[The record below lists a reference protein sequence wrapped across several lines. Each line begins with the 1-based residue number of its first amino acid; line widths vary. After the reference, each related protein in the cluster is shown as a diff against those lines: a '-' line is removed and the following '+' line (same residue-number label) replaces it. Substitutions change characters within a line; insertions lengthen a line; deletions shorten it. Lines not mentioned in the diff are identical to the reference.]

1 MSFDHEQITLPNY
14 ILFECRGEFSVAG
27 MIEKLLAAFDAAAEL
42 DREAVLI
49 DLRAV
54 EGPTPDKLQRY
65 EMGVEVAKMQRDRGM
80 FIRLAVVG
88 KEPMIDPERFAEVVS
103 GNRGASARGFTDI
116 VDAINWLED
125 AASTTHGGD

>member
-27 MIEKLLAAFDAAAEL
+27 MMQKLLVAFDAAAETNR
-42 DREAVLI
+42 DAVLI

-65 EMGVEVAKMQRDRGM
+65 EMGAEVARVQRDRGI

-88 KEPMIDPERFAEVVS
+88 REPMIDPERFAEVVS
-103 GNRGASARGFTDI
+103 HNRGASARGFTDI
-116 VDAINWLED
+116 VDAIAWLEE
-125 AASTTHGGD
+125 ASSVERPKP

>member
-1 MSFDHEQITLPNY
+1 MSFDHEQINLPNY
-14 ILFECRGEFSVAG
+14 ILFECNGEFSVAG
-27 MIEKLLAAFDAAAEL
+27 MMQKLLEAFDAAAAEN
-42 DREAVLI
+42 REAILI

-65 EMGVEVAKMQRDRGM
+65 EMGSEVAKMQRDRGL

-88 KEPMIDPERFAEVVS
+88 TEPMIDPERFAEVVS

-116 VDAINWLED
+116 VEAIAWLEKG
-125 AASTTHGGD
+125 AATERAED